1 MRRLLP
7 AVTAAVLLLTGCGDA
22 EDTAAAGDPLGGPV
36 VVFAAASLK
45 GSFTAIGAAFEQD
58 NPAVKVTFN
67 FGASSTLA
75 RNITQ
80 GAPADVFAAASP
92 ATMRTVTEAGDAAA
106 PEIFARNQLEI
117 AVPAGNPAKVTG
129 LADLGD
135 DDLKIALCAKQVPC
149 GAAAVKAFAAA
160 GLTPKPDTYEQDVKA
175 ALAKVILGEVDAALV
190 YRTDVRAAGAKVEGI
205 AFPESAKAVNDYPI
219 VALTRAPNT
228 AAAAAFVT
236 FVRSDAGRRLFT
248 EAGFAVP

>member
-1 MRRLLP
+1 MRRLLT
-7 AVTAAVLLLTGCGDA
+7 AVATAALLLTGCAAAD
-22 EDTAAAGDPLGGPV
+22 DTATVGDPLDGPV

-45 GSFTAIGAAFEQD
+45 ESFTAIGAAFERD
-58 NPAVKVTFN
+58 HPGVEVTFN

-92 ATMRTVTEAGDAAA
+92 ATMRTVTEAGDAAD
-106 PEIFARNQLEI
+106 PEVFARNQLEI

-135 DDLKIALCAKQVPC
+135 DDLKIALCARQVPC
-149 GAAAVKAFAAA
+149 GAAAVKAFEAA
-160 GLTPKPDTYEQDVKA
+160 GLTPRPDTYEQDVKA

-205 AFPESAKAVNDYPI
+205 AFPESARATNDYPI
-219 VALTRAPNT
+219 VTLTRAPNA

-236 FVRSDAGRRLFT
+236 FVRSDAGRRLLT
-248 EAGFAVP
+248 GAGFAAP